1 MQQRISS
8 DEAGFKTEQAAAIV
22 PVAAW
27 SSKIG
32 MNRLVRNRTAEF
44 RTIASRLGAFRA
56 LNSSVNHEQLQ
67 LLDGL

>member
-1 MQQRISS
+1 M
-8 DEAGFKTEQAAAIV
+8 IV

-27 SSKIG
+27 LSKIG

-44 RTIASRLGAFRA
+44 RIIASRLGAFRA